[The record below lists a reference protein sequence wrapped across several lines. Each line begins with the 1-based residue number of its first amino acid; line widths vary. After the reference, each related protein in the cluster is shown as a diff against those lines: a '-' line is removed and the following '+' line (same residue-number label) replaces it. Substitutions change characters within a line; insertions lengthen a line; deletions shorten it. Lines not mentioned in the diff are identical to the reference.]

1 MALMK
6 AVFDT
11 NVLIDFLQGVSKA
24 KALLQDYEE
33 PLISRITWMEVL
45 AGALNTPE
53 EKVVRA
59 FLAGFHLAEIDCAV
73 AEEAIRLRS
82 DRRLRLPDA
91 IILATARVHKC
102 LLITRNT
109 RDFKSTW
116 PEIREPYKL

>member
-1 MALMK
+1 VAVVK

-24 KALLQDYEE
+24 RSLLLDYEE
-33 PLISRITWMEVL
+33 PMISRVTWMEVL
-45 AGALNTPE
+45 AGAVKTPDE
-53 EKVVRA
+53 RAVRA
-59 FLAGFHLAEIDCAV
+59 FLAGFHIAEIDGAI